1 MKTVCLQ
8 QNLSIVG
15 GFFCT
20 FASSMRLDR
29 AATLQRW
36 DDGNIL
42 TQAHGKDTPPLHP
55 QDKTEVASMGS
66 LREIS

>member
-42 TQAHGKDTPPLHP
+42 NPAADRTLIMVFVIFLTLSVGW
-55 QDKTEVASMGS
+55 
-66 LREIS
+66 